1 MHHSV
6 CVAVCSCLEDLVS
19 KALNF
24 LRWQRPSYLPHI
36 FLEIEVAVLENQV
49 QLVLGIYDFL

>member
-6 CVAVCSCLEDLVS
+6 SVAVCSCLEDLVS
-19 KALNF
+19 KAFNF
-24 LRWQRPSYLPHI
+24 LRWQRASYLPHI
-36 FLEIEVAVLENQV
+36 LLEIEVAVLENQV